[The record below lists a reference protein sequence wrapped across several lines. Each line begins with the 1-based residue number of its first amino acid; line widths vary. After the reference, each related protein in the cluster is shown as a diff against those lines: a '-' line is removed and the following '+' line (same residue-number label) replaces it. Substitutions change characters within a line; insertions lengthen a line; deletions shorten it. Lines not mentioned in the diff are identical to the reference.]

1 MPIFGLVWV
10 ASWVGCFFS
19 SSQEL
24 LKSPA
29 YLPNLSRF
37 QNSNSANQPH
47 RRTRFSLAYIQSV
60 SAISAGN
67 RFPSAT
73 IAQTSFPTNLHNSS
87 QSTASVAAIPTS
99 GWLGAVE
106 NLITVPNLERS
117 GHTVARK
124 AIPSLATASE
134 NLIEPASERRTEKLS
149 LVQNLMFRS
158 WQRVAT
164 YTNPALSQVVVV
176 KPKLAKVSPAENNA
190 NFKRRGFWHCSSAQQ
205 QKLAADSAGQTG
217 YQIWVRGC
225 FVATVPTE
233 AQAMTIARN
242 WQQLLQTPN
251 LKFSQLEPATIAGLP
266 AGRLGK
272 RLLFQ
277 IDPDLAAYL
286 NRDSESL
293 AIEWVNNLRVALKQ
307 PPLSSTQA
315 QERLRGLGETGE
327 VLGGLASWYGPYFHG
342 NLTAN
347 GEIFNQDDMTAAHPS
362 LPFGTYLRV
371 TNLDNSRS
379 VIVRINDRGP
389 YFEDRMLDLSRE
401 AARRLN
407 GEGIGVFPVE
417 AVVLV
422 PEPTPAIEPPPTE
435 QRLARLGT

>member
-19 SSQEL
+19 SSQDL
-24 LKSPA
+24 LKIPT
-29 YLPNLSRF
+29 YLPNLARS
-37 QNSNSANQPH
+37 QNLNPANQAQ
-47 RRTRFSLAYIQSV
+47 RKARFSLAHIQNI

-73 IAQTSFPTNLHNSS
+73 IAQTSFPTNLHNQS
-87 QSTASVAAIPTS
+87 QFTANAAVAQPS

-106 NLITVPNLERS
+106 NLIPVPSLGRS
-117 GHTVARK
+117 GQTASRK
-124 AIPSLATASE
+124 GIPAFSTASE
-134 NLIEPASERRTEKLS
+134 NLIQPASERRTEKLS
-149 LVQNLMFRS
+149 PVQNLFFRS

-176 KPKLAKVSPAENNA
+176 KPKLAKVPPAENNA
-190 NFKRRGFWHCSSAQQ
+190 NFKRRGFWHCSSSQ
-205 QKLAADSAGQTG
+205 QKKIAVDTAGQSG
-217 YQIWVRGC
+217 FQIWVRGC

-233 AQAMTIARN
+233 AQAMTIAQN

-251 LKFSQLEPATIAGLP
+251 LKFSQLEPTTVDGLP
-266 AGRLGK
+266 GGRLGK

-277 IDPDLAAYL
+277 IDPDLASNL

-293 AIEWVNNLRVALKQ
+293 AIEWVNNLRIALKQ
-307 PPLSSTQA
+307 PPLTPTQA

-347 GEIFNQDDMTAAHPS
+347 GEFFNQDDLTAAHPS

-371 TNLDNSRS
+371 TNLDNGRS

-407 GEGIGVFPVE
+407 GEGTGVFPVE

-422 PEPTPAIEPPPTE
+422 PEPTPVEPVPSE
-435 QRLARLGT
+435 QRLARL